1 MAMTAAD
8 ELILQDPDI
17 HYRVANFTV
26 NPWADGT
33 TSYHHKSIG
42 GYHGV
47 KLRRY
52 QDLIDVYL
60 SQGMQNLIGVLSSQP
75 TQQEVDSVL
84 VEQQVMNMINTKYFI
99 LNPSSQPLR
108 NPHAMGHAWLVND
121 IKLVENADEEY
132 LALGNT
138 DLSRVAVV
146 DRRFEELVSDKL
158 RHEEA
163 SGTVVLTDYRPN
175 LMTYELS
182 LDQPSLVVFSDIYY
196 EGGWNARIDGEPVP
210 HLRANF
216 ILRALPVDAGEHTVE
231 FEFIF
236 EPFNKGQK
244 VSLMGSWLVLLLLLG
259 GAGYYLYQNFGRK
272 TEDEEQ

>member
-1 MAMTAAD
+1 MAMTTAD

-17 HYRVANFTV
+17 HYRVANLTV

-42 GYHGV
+42 GYHGI

-52 QDLIDVYL
+52 QDLIDLYL
-60 SQGMQNLIGVLSSQP
+60 SQGLQNIIDILNAQP
-75 TQQEVDSVL
+75 TAMEVDSVL
-84 VEQQVMNMINTKYFI
+84 AQQQVLNMINTKYFI
-99 LNPSSQPLR
+99 LNPASQPLQ

-132 LALGNT
+132 LALGST
-138 DLSRVAVV
+138 DLRQVAVV
-146 DRRFEELVSDKL
+146 DHSFAELISDNL
-158 RHEEA
+158 RHEGTT
-163 SGTVVLTDYRPN
+163 GTVTLTDYRPN
-175 LMTYELS
+175 HMSYEVS
-182 LDQPSLVVFSDIYY
+182 LDQPSLVVFSDVYY
-196 EGGWNARIDGEPVP
+196 EGGWKASIDGEPVP
-210 HLRANF
+210 HLRANY

-236 EPFNKGQK
+236 EPFEKGEK

-259 GAGYYLYQNFGRK
+259 GAGYYFYSQVAQKPR
-272 TEDEEQ
+272 EEKE